1 MLAKD
6 FPRKRISVQ
15 DELESFFH
23 VILFMCIRH
32 LAHNGQDTRFLI
44 RKYFDDCRVLPNGDR
59 QCGPVQRVFIRDGEF
74 SLYRLALGYDR
85 LTFLLPGSFPGPEAS
100 SPAVLHPI
108 NHLIDELFNWFA
120 AYYDIWRQ
128 EHLTGSR
135 APAPSAPVAGLWP
148 GPKMAMAMDARG
160 GAGDSIRVEDAE
172 RESLTPEQ
180 IEKQRFD
187 EEMRLLAIR
196 VNTHAAMLQRF
207 VDIGHEDWPVDDK
220 CPYAIAMALQRN
232 HDTPQAC
239 PDAVRASISVVEKE
253 MERTGGTD
261 TLALSDHEDNH
272 RKRTRSDEDDPE
284 HSEAPAKRV
293 HLI

>member
-59 QCGPVQRVFIRDGEF
+59 QCGSVQRVFIRDGEF

-85 LTFLLPGSFPGPEAS
+85 LAFLLPGPEAS

-128 EHLTGSR
+128 EHLTRSR
-135 APAPSAPVAGLWP
+135 TPAPSAPVVGSRP

-160 GAGDSIRVEDAE
+160 GGTGDSVRVEDVA

-187 EEMRLLAIR
+187 EETRLLAVR
-196 VNTHAAMLQRF
+196 VGTHAAMLQRF
-207 VDIGHEDWPVDDK
+207 ADISDEDWPADDK
-220 CPYAIAMALQRN
+220 CPYAKTMALQRN
-232 HDTPQAC
+232 YGTSQAS
-239 PDAVRASISVVEKE
+239 PDAIRASISVVEKE
-253 MERTGGTD
+253 MERTGETD

-284 HSEAPAKRV
+284 PSETPAKRV